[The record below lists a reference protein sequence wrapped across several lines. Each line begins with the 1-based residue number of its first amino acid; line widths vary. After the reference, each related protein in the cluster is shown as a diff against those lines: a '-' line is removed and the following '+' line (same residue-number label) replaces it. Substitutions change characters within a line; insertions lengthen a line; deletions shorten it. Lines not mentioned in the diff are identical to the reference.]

1 MRGLSCVSTGC
12 TGALRRNESC
22 ELLSWME
29 TIVDRWKCACGEL
42 IYYRAGGSRDLKWV
56 PVKMNTRDYNSVQGR
71 HGLIVVFKCIIGV
84 LQLLG
89 FRSDRYGVAKWR
101 GGFRFYVFYNYSS
114 SSLTGTGWPG
124 GGGGFRSSSLAK
136 RFWMFRSSSLANR
149 FWMLMLDCASRS
161 N

>member
-56 PVKMNTRDYNSVQGR
+56 PVKMNTRDYNSIQGR
-71 HGLIVVFKCIIGV
+71 HGLIVVFECIICLRTTR
-84 LQLLG
+84 LQVSQVQDAQVAGEGLG
-89 FRSDRYGVAKWR
+89 RQV
-101 GGFRFYVFYNYSS
+101 
-114 SSLTGTGWPG
+114 
-124 GGGGFRSSSLAK
+124 
-136 RFWMFRSSSLANR
+136 
-149 FWMLMLDCASRS
+149 
-161 N
+161 